1 MCQLEGAFGQ
11 LHVPLPINKVDLQF
25 SLLHLVAKM
34 HQLHVCKVGISE
46 IQNVYVL
53 IWQEV
58 VRLGVYGLP
67 RSEVVQLSFM
77 VPSY

>member
-11 LHVPLPINKVDLQF
+11 LHVPLPIDKVDLQF

-46 IQNVYVL
+46 IQNECLCADMAGGSQTGSV
-53 IWQEV
+53 W
-58 VRLGVYGLP
+58 
-67 RSEVVQLSFM
+67 SSKK
-77 VPSY
+77 

>member
-11 LHVPLPINKVDLQF
+11 LHVPLPIDKVDLQF

-34 HQLHVCKVGISE
+34 HQLHVCKVGIIE
-46 IQNVYVL
+46 IQNIYVL